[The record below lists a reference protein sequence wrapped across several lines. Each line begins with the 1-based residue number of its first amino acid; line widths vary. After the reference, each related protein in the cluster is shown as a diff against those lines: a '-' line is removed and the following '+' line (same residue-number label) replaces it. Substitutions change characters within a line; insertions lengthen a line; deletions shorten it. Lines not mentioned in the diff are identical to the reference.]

1 MKHKK
6 LIIAAA
12 AGATAAAAGGAYMM
26 WENSALKTREFEY
39 VSENVPAG
47 FDGYRIALLADL
59 HSRCF
64 GRGNANL
71 LAALRDTHPDMIAL
85 AGDMANA
92 HPRASVDTAITFA
105 EGAAAIAPTFY
116 VAGNHEAAIS
126 KKEFSRMCNHLAMA
140 GVVVLMDD
148 SQKLERGGDTICI
161 AGLCDQSFDKRSYGG
176 NEQVSVDFRTMKLV
190 RDESDFVVL
199 LAHRPDFLDV
209 YARYGVDLVL
219 SGHTHGGQCRIPGG
233 GAIYVPGQGFKPEFV
248 DGEYS
253 LGRTTMFVTRG
264 LGASVIPVRLC
275 CRPEIAV
282 ITLRH
287 RA

>member
-12 AGATAAAAGGAYMM
+12 AGAAVAAGAGAYVM
-26 WENSALKTREFEY
+26 WENTALKTREFEY
-39 VSENVPAG
+39 ASENVPAG
-47 FDGYRIALLADL
+47 FDGFRITLLADL

-71 LAALRDTHPDMIAL
+71 LAALEATHPDMIAL
-85 AGDMANA
+85 AGDMANGR
-92 HPRASVDTAITFA
+92 PRASVDTAIALA

-116 VAGNHEAAIS
+116 VTGNHEAAIP
-126 KKEFSRMCNHLAMA
+126 KKEFSRMCNHMAMS

-148 SQKLERGGDTICI
+148 SQTVERGGDRICV

-190 RDESDFVVL
+190 RDESDFVLL
-199 LAHRPDFLDV
+199 LAHRPDFLDI
-209 YARYGVDLVL
+209 YSRYGADLVL
-219 SGHTHGGQCRIPGG
+219 CGHTHGGQWRVPGG
-233 GAIYVPGQGFKPEFV
+233 KAIYVPGQGFNPEYV

-264 LGASVIPVRLC
+264 LGASVVPVRLC
-275 CRPEIAV
+275 CRPEITV

-287 RA
+287 RG